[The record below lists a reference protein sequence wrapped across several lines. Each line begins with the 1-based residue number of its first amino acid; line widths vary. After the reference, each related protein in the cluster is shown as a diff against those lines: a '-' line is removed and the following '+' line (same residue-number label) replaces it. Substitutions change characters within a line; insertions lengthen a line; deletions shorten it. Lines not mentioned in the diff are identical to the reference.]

1 MAISTAYRTVS
12 RLEGL
17 SVSYHTSK
25 PHKIKMISLIG
36 KRKNHKFIGE
46 FKILYAPTS
55 VVRSHGDRRVPIA
68 SRAALHPPVLLLL
81 PRAAG
86 EASRPPRPEL
96 RRGGEYRLAASDRHP
111 RRKPKAVRVAHLG
124 RQRTEGDSRHWS
136 VSSKCNLCVFSCF
149 VQFFI
154 WNGIEMDLILFF
166 SCFIANKLTA
176 ITDAD
181 HYGRLGIPRGTP
193 YDQTSV
199 PSNIQN
205 LLCQVKVA
213 YEKKCEEL
221 MSKGLDEE
229 ETSKEL
235 ELLKEPE
242 DIGPTR
248 LVGYFFLA
256 WLILSFA
263 LSVTLNR

>member
-1 MAISTAYRTVS
+1 MATVGFRSPPAPLCTRRSFSSYRGPPARHLALRVRNSAVEESTASPPPTDTPVGS
-12 RLEGL
+12 QKL
-17 SVSYHTSK
+17 SA
-25 PHKIKMISLIG
+25 SLI
-36 KRKNHKFIGE
+36 
-46 FKILYAPTS
+46 S
-55 VVRSHGDRRVPIA
+55 
-68 SRAALHPPVLLLL
+68 AANVQK
-81 PRAAG
+81 AI
-86 EASRPPRPEL
+86 
-96 RRGGEYRLAASDRHP
+96 RG
-111 RRKPKAVRVAHLG
+111 
-124 RQRTEGDSRHWS
+124 
-136 VSSKCNLCVFSCF
+136 
-149 VQFFI
+149 I
-154 WNGIEMDLILFF
+154 
-166 SCFIANKLTA
+166 A

-193 YDQTSV
+193 YD
-199 PSNIQN
+199 
-205 LLCQVKVA
+205 QVKVA

-235 ELLKEPE
+235 ELLKESYAVLSSEEERRLYDWSLARSEKPDRYVWPFEVDITQTPTETPPPQEPE